1 MNDQKIRTAFEKI
14 NEDPANAKAREFL
27 LGELAGFAVIAQEPA
42 GKVNIAETM
51 DNLAFAV
58 ASGNREIP
66 DCLTAEQLFAKKA
79 PTFEANPV
87 NGEALH
93 KGKTVTKPVVDF
105 SGVSLENRRVIG
117 YARLTNQLPH
127 GGASCQSEMV
137 AADFKRATLEAPWPR
152 LAGELAKIDAA
163 GKGGD
168 REARRMSEAV
178 DDTIVFRPPG
188 TVSKPREV
196 EPTPVPV
203 PRVAPQLNQAV
214 DNRTVRE
221 LIFEV
226 YRSDSDQDSFFQDW
240 FKEEVY
246 RKFSAG
252 MDREAKISLA
262 FVQVGAAAIVRAM
275 QEDRRSAYERAMAKL
290 QPAPTG
296 LDLFIFAQQRD
307 SSFAKDLMD
316 HCFAIKSRD
325 SSLKCP
331 VGTDAH
337 SWIEAQMKT
346 AHVIVA
352 VVSTD
357 LLCDGVA
364 MSLLENAALNG
375 RRVIPFIARA
385 CAWKETFL
393 GAKKPL
399 SSREHEAAAE
409 IKQVLAAVR
418 R

>member
-27 LGELAGFAVIAQEPA
+27 LVELAGFTVIAQEPA

-66 DCLTAEQLFAKKA
+66 DCLTAEQLFAKKP

-87 NGEALH
+87 TGEALH

-105 SGVSLENRRVIG
+105 SGISLENRRVIG

-163 GKGGD
+163 AKGGD
-168 REARRMSEAV
+168 REARRLSEAA

-188 TVSKPREV
+188 TVSKPRMV

-203 PRVAPQLNQAV
+203 PRVPVQLSQAV

-221 LIFEV
+221 LIQEV
-226 YRSDSDQDSFFQDW
+226 YRTDSDQDAFFMNYFD
-240 FKEEVY
+240 EVY
-246 RKFSAG
+246 ARFSRG
-252 MDREAKISLA
+252 MDRSAKITIG
-262 FVQVGAAAIVRAM
+262 FEMVGGAAIVRAM
-275 QEDRRSAYERAMAKL
+275 QEDRGDAYARAMAKL

-296 LDLFIFAQQRD
+296 LDLFILAQPRD
-307 SSFAKDLMD
+307 SSYGKDLMD
-316 HCFAIKSRD
+316 HCFAIKSRT

-337 SWIEAQMKT
+337 SWIESQMN
-346 AHVIVA
+346 AARVIVA

-357 LLCDGVA
+357 LLCDAVA
-364 MSLLENAALNG
+364 MSLLENAAISG
-375 RRVIPFIARA
+375 RRVIPFIARP

-393 GAKKPL
+393 GGKTPL
-399 SSREHEAAAE
+399 SSQEHEAAAE
-409 IKQVLAAVR
+409 IKQVLAAVGR
-418 R
+418 

>member
-14 NEDPANAKAREFL
+14 NEDPANPKAREFL
-27 LGELAGFAVIAQEPA
+27 LGELAGFTVIAQEPA

-105 SGVSLENRRVIG
+105 SGISLENRRIIG

-127 GGASCQSEMV
+127 GSASCQSEMV

-163 GKGGD
+163 AKGGD
-168 REARRMSEAV
+168 REARRLSEAV

-188 TVSKPREV
+188 TVSKPRAV

-203 PRVAPQLNQAV
+203 PRVPVQLSQAV

-221 LIFEV
+221 LIYEI
-226 YRSDSDQDSFFQDW
+226 YPTDSSRDSFFLDW

-252 MDREAKISLA
+252 MDGEAKISLA
-262 FVQVGAAAIVRAM
+262 FVQVGAAAIIRAM
-275 QEDRRSAYERAMAKL
+275 QEDRRDAYARAMAKL
-290 QPAPTG
+290 QPAPVGVDVFFVAEQSDRRFVDELT
-296 LDLFIFAQQRD
+296 R
-307 SSFAKDLMD
+307 
-316 HCFAIKSRD
+316 HCFGIKSRASNFD
-325 SSLKCP
+325 CP
-331 VGTDAH
+331 AGADPQA
-337 SWIEAQMKT
+337 WLQAQLRT
-346 AHVIVA
+346 ARVIV
-352 VVSTD
+352 VIVSSD
-357 LLCDGVA
+357 LLFDDSLMTMLEDAA
-364 MSLLENAALNG
+364 MNG
-375 RRVIPFIARA
+375 KRLVPYIARA
-385 CAWKETFL
+385 CAWKECFL
-393 GAKKPL
+393 GKLQPL
-399 SSREHEAAAE
+399 PAAGHEVPDAIRAA
-409 IKQVLAAVR
+409 LAQAR